1 MIWASLRS
9 QIIAVEWATG
19 GYICADTVD
28 AYKLAR
34 IDPDVDT
41 DGLNG
46 NLNAL
51 KNAGGVNSEAI
62 DSVLRRL
69 ALVEGKESIIGD
81 RR

>member
-1 MIWASLRS
+1 M
-9 QIIAVEWATG
+9 
-19 GYICADTVD
+19 DTVD

-34 IDPDVDT
+34 IDPDVDI

-51 KNAGGVNSEAI
+51 KNAGSVSSEAI